1 MHKNKTIL
9 KKFYKHIIIFLI
21 ISILGFYLIDLLM
34 LKQKERYLSIQTELI
49 NTKYTTNYKY
59 FQIMSKDI
67 YSMYQGNKTIIS
79 VMDKANNATKQE
91 RELLR
96 KKLFLKLHKRYKR
109 LKNMG
114 ISQVHFHLKNN
125 VSFLRMHN
133 PSRYGDDLSKIR
145 ESVKLTNKTKT
156 PHEGLEIGTI
166 QHGFRFVYPLFK
178 GKIHIGSMEVSFSSQ
193 KLIDS
198 IVNSF
203 TIDSH
208 FLILKKYV
216 IKNLSKQQILNLY
229 QDSMESDD
237 YFLEISSHE
246 SNYDKN
252 RHKNILSKEL
262 LKQIAQKMQKKQAFT
277 IANSYNHNTTIGT
290 YIPIHGINAED
301 ALAYLAVYTES
312 DYLDNL
318 DMEQKYIT
326 ILFITVI
333 LLLFIFS
340 IYATITKNKL
350 QMMAHFDELT
360 TLPNRAYFYIE
371 LEQELK
377 RAKRLKQKLA
387 VLFIDLDGFKY
398 VNDTYGH
405 DVGDSLLI
413 DVSRR
418 LERCVRDTD
427 IVARLGGDEFTV
439 VLCDLKNKNDALM
452 IAQKII
458 DHLSEQ
464 FIISKKS
471 IHIGASIGISIYPD
485 DAITSDE
492 LIQKSD
498 NSMYI
503 AKNNGK
509 NCAIMY
515 KEN

>member
-1 MHKNKTIL
+1 
-9 KKFYKHIIIFLI
+9 
-21 ISILGFYLIDLLM
+21 
-34 LKQKERYLSIQTELI
+34 
-49 NTKYTTNYKY
+49 
-59 FQIMSKDI
+59 
-67 YSMYQGNKTIIS
+67 
-79 VMDKANNATKQE
+79 
-91 RELLR
+91 
-96 KKLFLKLHKRYKR
+96 
-109 LKNMG
+109 
-114 ISQVHFHLKNN
+114 
-125 VSFLRMHN
+125 
-133 PSRYGDDLSKIR
+133 
-145 ESVKLTNKTKT
+145 
-156 PHEGLEIGTI
+156 
-166 QHGFRFVYPLFK
+166 
-178 GKIHIGSMEVSFSSQ
+178 
-193 KLIDS
+193 
-198 IVNSF
+198 
-203 TIDSH
+203 
-208 FLILKKYV
+208 
-216 IKNLSKQQILNLY
+216 
-229 QDSMESDD
+229 
-237 YFLEISSHE
+237 
-246 SNYDKN
+246 
-252 RHKNILSKEL
+252 
-262 LKQIAQKMQKKQAFT
+262 MQKNQAFT
-277 IANSYNHNTTIGT
+277 IANSNNHNTTIVT

-439 VLCDLKNKNDALM
+439 VLCDLKNKNDALT